1 MISAPLRSTQT
12 AQIQTKPSIKTHG
25 HLALLEWNETV
36 PAAPPAPFGPKRRS
50 LADRCCDGGTLVL
63 LAVTAGAA
71 LVSLAR

>member
-12 AQIQTKPSIKTHG
+12 AQKPSVKTHG

-36 PAAPPAPFGPKRRS
+36 PAAPPVPFGPKRRS